1 MRPQRLTMSAF
12 GPYAGEQ
19 EIDFRNLGERSFFL
33 IHGATGAG
41 KTTVLDAIC
50 FALYGST
57 TGEERTGRQMRS
69 DLAQP
74 QTMTEVFLDF
84 SLGREQYR
92 IHRIPEHEVVRRNKT
107 VTQKAQATLWKRS
120 AVEDGED
127 ATDGELITAGW
138 KEVTKA
144 IETLLG
150 FQRDQFRQVVVLPQG
165 QFRRL
170 LIATSKERETILE
183 TLFCTEYFRNA
194 EMALKQAAGTV
205 TDAIKQVT
213 RERETQL
220 TMLGVESQ
228 QELFT
233 KHEQVRF
240 DLEKTRNDL
249 TRWQGILSAAHK
261 DFSDAKTSADKL
273 QESAD
278 AQADLAGLENQKD
291 AIEEKRQEL
300 QDAQKAAQLADVR
313 QALTVQMQAEEKAQA
328 DLLVSKE
335 NLEAGETRLSEAE
348 AACREEETRGEARTQ
363 AQETL
368 RSLQAMSE
376 QVFQLDAAG
385 KEVKDLERQVAQAT
399 AALDTT
405 TAEIE
410 KRTAQLD
417 ALRAKCLQASQAET
431 QLATLEA
438 RVRDLGRR
446 LETARKLATVTES
459 ITALRQEVEDAEQD
473 VARHEKLI
481 AKAQDELT
489 AKENA
494 WAAGQAAVLARSL
507 EEGDAC
513 PVCGSCEHPKRA
525 RAAKDLPTEASLIQ
539 HRQRCRSLET
549 ERDARRAVA
558 GQKQQQLSASQTLQE
573 ELTRQLE
580 DGAGA
585 VSVSSLSEA
594 LAEASAQL
602 DKVRS
607 AMLMHAD
614 LSSRLETAQ
623 SYMTNLDDTLKADR
637 LRLSQANDAW
647 REKRGVLAQLETGI
661 KPEYRDAALL
671 KNQIRSARQMSEQ
684 LQQAFELAQQELHS
698 AREALTGIR
707 AQLDAAT
714 KTLASEKKRL
724 TEAQALF
731 DEKLRNC
738 GFASESEFE
747 ACQREPQIL
756 AELEELVQDFD
767 VALKAAQERSARAL
781 DAARDIQAPDL
792 VALQTAVEEAQ
803 ECCNNL
809 LKEETHLSRDLT
821 DLEACSKRLE
831 QLEDKFGDLEEKYRV
846 VGTIAEVANGDNQL
860 NVTFQRFV
868 LGALL
873 DDVLVAA
880 TQRLN
885 IMSKGRYYL
894 QRSMTTQDG
903 RKTGG
908 LDLEVTDT
916 FTGTSR
922 NVATL
927 SGGESFLA
935 SLSLALGLADV
946 VQSYAGGIH
955 LDTIFVDE
963 GFGTLD
969 PEALDLALRA
979 LIDLQ
984 RTGRLVGIISH
995 VPELKE
1001 RIDAR
1006 LEIVSGRHGSNA
1018 RFVVA

>member
-92 IHRIPEHEVVRRNKT
+92 VHRIPEHEVVRRNKT
-107 VTQKAQATLWKRS
+107 VTQKAQATLWKRT
-120 AVEDGED
+120 AVEDAD
-127 ATDGELITAGW
+127 DSTDGELITAGW

-150 FQRDQFRQVVVLPQG
+150 FHRDQFRQVVVLPQG

-183 TLFCTEYFRNA
+183 TLFRTEYFRNA
-194 EMALKQAAGTV
+194 ELALKQAAGTV

-249 TRWQGILSAAHK
+249 TRWQGVLSAAHTA
-261 DFSDAKTSADKL
+261 FTDAKASADKL
-273 QESAD
+273 QETAD
-278 AQADLAGLENQKD
+278 AQAELVGLENQKD

-300 QDAQKAAQLADVR
+300 QDAQKAAQLSDVR
-313 QALTVQMQAEEKAQA
+313 QALTVQMLAEEKSQA

-335 NLEAGETRLSEAE
+335 KLEAGERRLAEAE
-348 AACREEETRGEARTQ
+348 AAFREEETRGEARTQ

-368 RSLQAMSE
+368 RNLQAMSE
-376 QVFQLDAAG
+376 QVFQLDAVS

-399 AALDTT
+399 TALDTT
-405 TAEIE
+405 TAEID
-410 KRTAQLD
+410 KRTTQLD

-431 QLATLEA
+431 QLATLESRA
-438 RVRDLGRR
+438 RDLGRR
-446 LETARKLATVTES
+446 LETARKLATVCDDLDV
-459 ITALRQEVEDAEQD
+459 LRQDLEDAEQE
-473 VARHEKLI
+473 VSRHEKLI
-481 AKAQDELT
+481 AQAHEELS

-494 WAAGQAAVLARSL
+494 WVAGQAAVLARGL

-513 PVCGSCEHPKRA
+513 PVCGSCEHPHKA

-539 HRQRCRSLET
+539 HRQRCRSLEA
-549 ERDARRAVA
+549 ERDAKRAIA
-558 GQKQQQLSASQTLQE
+558 GQKQQQLSANQTLQE
-573 ELTRQLE
+573 ELTRQLA
-580 DGAGA
+580 DGA

-607 AMLMHAD
+607 AMIMHAD

-724 TEAQALF
+724 TEAQSLF
-731 DEKLRNC
+731 DKKLRSC
-738 GFASESEFE
+738 GFASETEFE
-747 ACQREPQIL
+747 ACQREARIL

-767 VALKAAQERSARAL
+767 VAWKAAQERSTRARE
-781 DAARDIQAPDL
+781 AARDIQAPDL
-792 VALQTAVEEAQ
+792 VALQTAVDEAQ

-809 LKEETHLSRDLT
+809 LKEETHRSRDLI

>member
-1 MRPQRLTMSAF
+1 MSAF

-120 AVEDGED
+120 AVEDGDD

-183 TLFCTEYFRNA
+183 TLFRTEYFRNA
-194 EMALKQAAGTV
+194 ELALKQAAGTV

-233 KHEQVRF
+233 KHEQVRL

-249 TRWQGILSAAHK
+249 TRWQGVLSAAHK
-261 DFSDAKTSADKL
+261 AFGEAKTNADKL
-273 QESAD
+273 QASAD
-278 AQADLAGLENQKD
+278 AQVELAVLENQRD
-291 AIEEKRQEL
+291 LIEERRQEL
-300 QDAQKAAQLADVR
+300 QGAQKAAQLADVR
-313 QALTVQMQAEEKAQA
+313 QALTAQAQAEEKAHG
-328 DLLVSKE
+328 DLLVTKDM
-335 NLEAGETRLSEAE
+335 LAAGEKRLAEAE
-348 AACREEETRGEARTQ
+348 AAFAEEETRGEARTQ

-376 QVFQLDAAG
+376 QVFQLDAVG

-399 AALDTT
+399 TALDTT

-410 KRTAQLD
+410 KRTTQLD

-459 ITALRQEVEDAEQD
+459 IDASRQDLEDAEQD

-481 AKAQDELT
+481 AKSHEELS
-489 AKENA
+489 AMENA
-494 WAAGQAAVLARSL
+494 WAAGQAAVLARGL

-513 PVCGSCEHPKRA
+513 PVCGSCKHPHKA

-539 HRQRCRSLET
+539 HRQRCRSLEA
-549 ERDARRAVA
+549 ERDAKRAIA
-558 GQKQQQLSASQTLQE
+558 GQKQQQLSANQTLQE
-573 ELTRQLE
+573 ELTRQLA
-580 DGAGA
+580 DGA

-607 AMLMHAD
+607 AMIMHAD

-738 GFASESEFE
+738 GFASETEFE
-747 ACQREPQIL
+747 ACQREARIL
-756 AELEELVQDFD
+756 AELEEMVQDFD
-767 VALKAAQERSARAL
+767 VALKAAQERSARARE
-781 DAARDIQAPDL
+781 AARDIQAPDL
-792 VALQTAVEEAQ
+792 VALQTAVDEAQ

-873 DDVLVAA
+873 DDVLIAA